1 MDRNGDHHVKQN
13 KPDSER
19 QVSYVFSHMPN
30 LDQNLQRH
38 ESRRGTIWQD
48 KRDQEM
54 RKEEEESNGRGLA
67 KNTLYNMYENVE
79 MKPIILYN

>member
-1 MDRNGDHHVKQN
+1 
-13 KPDSER
+13 
-19 QVSYVFSHMPN
+19 
-30 LDQNLQRH
+30 
-38 ESRRGTIWQD
+38 
-48 KRDQEM
+48 M